1 MTVDYLAYIT
11 TNCHRHHCRQLSNS
25 SVNHTSHLAKQQAV
39 RPAVRP
45 PQYAPPP
52 ASGYLNNH
60 TEWVGDLDLW
70 PFDLRIGGNI
80 SRGTDNLPA
89 NFGYCDFLLSIYW
102 KHASDLR
109 RDLITLTFDFWL
121 LTSPRMSVKWVIVL
135 HPCTKSEVR
144 RFPLRKIW
152 RIFCLSI
159 NRPRYLDLWPFII
172 IL

>member
-1 MTVDYLAYIT
+1 LEHNFLTATETSEIHTAVSDNDNRSLATMTVDYLAYIT

-70 PFDLRIGGNI
+70 PFDLRIGGEYQPWHGQP
-80 SRGTDNLPA
+80 SRQ
-89 NFGYCDFLLSIYW
+89 
-102 KHASDLR
+102 
-109 RDLITLTFDFWL
+109 FWL
-121 LTSPRMSVKWVIVL
+121 L
-135 HPCTKSEVR
+135 
-144 RFPLRKIW
+144 RF
-152 RIFCLSI
+152 FVV
-159 NRPRYLDLWPFII
+159 DL
-172 IL
+172 L